1 MPQNPAA
8 KIGTS
13 RTTSK
18 EGILTEIS
26 VFVLGERPSERDR
39 RITTI
44 DCQNI
49 TLLLIILKALPRA
62 ERTKGISFSLI
73 IISAT
78 NLENSITDIF
88 LRSDL
93 IWNNTE
99 RKSLGRRKR
108 GRYAPSTTT
117 TTPYGDKQT
126 NIFEI

>member
-44 DCQNI
+44 DCQKI
-49 TLLLIILKALPRA
+49 TLLFDYIEGITSGRAHEGNIILVDIYLGNEPR
-62 ERTKGISFSLI
+62 EFK
-73 IISAT
+73 
-78 NLENSITDIF
+78 D
-88 LRSDL
+88 
-93 IWNNTE
+93 
-99 RKSLGRRKR
+99 
-108 GRYAPSTTT
+108 
-117 TTPYGDKQT
+117 
-126 NIFEI
+126 